1 MNENQWAKEM
11 IDAKSLGKKP
21 SETLRRIARYY
32 RDLGYDKRKTRRA
45 LEDFLVACDN
55 TISIPKW
62 ADSIEFALSYSS
74 KRPAI
79 NIDSIIVTRQELD
92 IIDSLDGVMLQR
104 LAFTILC
111 VAKYWDAA
119 TGNTTHWVNSKDS
132 DIMRMANINTSIKR
146 QSAMY
151 HTLYNAGL
159 IRFSRKVDNTNVQ
172 VCFIADGA
180 PAVEVKDFRNLGYQ
194 YARQKDPGKYL
205 VCDGCG
211 IVVKRCNNATGR
223 PQKYCRDCAAEIALR
238 NRVESVMR
246 HREQKH
252 A

>member
-1 MNENQWAKEM
+1 M
-11 IDAKSLGKKP
+11 IESKSLGKKP
-21 SETLRRIARYY
+21 SETLRRVARYY
-32 RDLGYDKRKTRRA
+32 RDQGYDKRKTRRA
-45 LEDFLVACDN
+45 LEGFLLACDS

-62 ADSIEFALSYSS
+62 ADSIEFALSYSG
-74 KRPAI
+74 KRSAV
-79 NIDSIIVTRQELD
+79 NIDKIVITEPELRVVD
-92 IIDSLDGVMLQR
+92 GLDSVMLRR

-132 DIMRMANINTSIKR
+132 DIMHMANINTSIKR

-159 IRFSRKVDNTNVQ
+159 VRFSRKVDNTNVQ
-172 VCFIADGA
+172 VCFMADGD
-180 PAVEVKDFRNLGYQ
+180 PAIEITDFRNLGYQ
-194 YARQKDPGKYL
+194 YARLKEPNKYL
-205 VCDGCG
+205 VCAGCG
-211 IVVKRCNNATGR
+211 IVVKRPDGR
-223 PQKYCRDCAAEIALR
+223 AGNSQKYCKDCAAEIALR

-246 HREQKH
+246 YREQKR